1 MLSGCRIILD
11 GRFLHSHD
19 SVSDD
24 DDSVSHLVPLYF
36 TWNDITLNWIDP
48 ELFLM
53 DMKKGQL
60 GLGFVLRYLSTV
72 YLLGLRASP
81 LRTSLCP
88 NSECRLTVT

>member
-60 GLGFVLRYLSTV
+60 EARFC
-72 YLLGLRASP
+72 SP
-81 LRTSLCP
+81 LLV
-88 NSECRLTVT
+88 NSILAWLACIPSTYLFVP